1 MTINLTEK
9 SDNEVIKDLHKAGF
23 TTEQIS
29 ALIKLILLVVK
40 AGLYGEVPEE
50 K

>member
-1 MTINLTEK
+1 MRINLTEE

-29 ALIKLILLVVK
+29 ALIKLMILVVH
-40 AGLYGEVPEE
+40 AGLYGDVPEE